1 MKPQTQTIL
10 RALLRGEVL
19 TNELS
24 KQRYSVEALSQR
36 CGEINRDPTLPDITS
51 VRVKGKSHNEHYIE
65 GLRRT
70 NLPAPEGRRVQVVA
84 HTRRIGCA
92 VDDQPS
98 LFGGAS

>member
-1 MKPQTQTIL
+1 MKPSTQTIL

-19 TNELS
+19 TNQIS
-24 KQRYSVEALSQR
+24 KQRYGIEALSQR
-36 CGEINRDPTLPDITS
+36 CSEINSNPILPDITS
-51 VRVKGKSHNEHYIE
+51 KRVKGQVYYEHYIE

-98 LFGGAS
+98 LFGGAR